1 MKTKLLL
8 STLICL
14 LFANAFAQ
22 DKTTVSAT
30 SSEISDNLDLR
41 AVASIFGDSKDLA
54 DFEYR
59 LNNPKAAI
67 SNLDLNDDFQVDYLR
82 VIESIEGN
90 IHLII
95 IQAVL
100 GQDQFQDV
108 ATVEL
113 EKDNNNRTHIQV
125 VGDVY
130 MYGDNYIY
138 EPVYNFVPIIY
149 NYIWISNYR
158 PYYSP
163 WYWGYY
169 PRHFYVWKPYPIIQY
184 RNHIGLHINFNYH
197 YNYVNNRRCK
207 VAYGNY
213 IGRRGNYYERNYPN
227 RSFATRNQG
236 YSNRYELNRTRS
248 VRDVTYGSNPK
259 SSIYSGPRTIS
270 NPNTTQPDPIRIGAI
285 PIYNSNNT
293 RSGSPREIHS
303 GNSNTRNSGGGRA
316 TSGGRR

>member
-8 STLICL
+8 STFLCL
-14 LFANAFAQ
+14 LFANAIAQ

-30 SSEISDNLDLR
+30 SSDISDNLDLR
-41 AVASIFGDSKDLA
+41 AVASIFGDSKDLE

-130 MYGDNYIY
+130 MYGNNYIY

-169 PRHFYVWKPYPIIQY
+169 PRHFYVWKPYSIIQ
-184 RNHIGLHINFNYH
+184 
-197 YNYVNNRRCK
+197 
-207 VAYGNY
+207 
-213 IGRRGNYYERNYPN
+213 
-227 RSFATRNQG
+227 SRNQG
-236 YSNRYELNRTRS
+236 YSNRYELNRSRS

-259 SSIYSGPRTIS
+259 SSVYSRPRTIS
-270 NPNTTQPDPIRIGAI
+270 NPNTTQPDPIIIGDI
-285 PIYNSNNT
+285 PVYNSNNT
-293 RSGSPREIHS
+293 RSGSTREINS
-303 GNSNTRNSGGGRA
+303 GNSNTRNSGGVRA